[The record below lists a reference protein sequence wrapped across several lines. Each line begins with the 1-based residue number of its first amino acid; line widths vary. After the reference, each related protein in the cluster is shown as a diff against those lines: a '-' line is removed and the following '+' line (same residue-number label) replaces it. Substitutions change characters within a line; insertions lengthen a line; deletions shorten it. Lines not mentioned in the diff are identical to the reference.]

1 MMGLLRQPV
10 WQITCYGVGIQ
21 IQAESCLYPLWQDVL
36 WLCGVRGAAVAMQ
49 LGTGLLNLLPFQ
61 QLDGGAFLR
70 LWLPEQGEWVLRG
83 VCVLIAV
90 GGLCW
95 GGVAGITNITYYCFL
110 GSLLLTELLTK

>member
-1 MMGLLRQPV
+1 MLLAGPF
-10 WQITCYGVGIQ
+10 CNLLFAG
-21 IQAESCLYPLWQDVL
+21 VL